1 MKVVP
6 FKRPCV
12 LDTQVS
18 RKTLLGILECLG
30 TNPEG
35 SEVKDKVERLV
46 RVGDSPN
53 CTVDFALFTELNALG
68 FNLKK

>member
-1 MKVVP
+1 
-6 FKRPCV
+6 
-12 LDTQVS
+12 
-18 RKTLLGILECLG
+18 LG